1 MWQEAE
7 RQKIEVAQKG
17 EDCEDTDHLH
27 VRMLEARG
35 DEASFFGHVV
45 RPDFTSMAG
54 VSTSKSPSLCSL
66 RIPCRV
72 GVSSECRGS

>member
-1 MWQEAE
+1 MWQGAE
-7 RQKIEVAQKG
+7 RQKIEVAQEG

-35 DEASFFGHVV
+35 DEACFFGHVV
-45 RPDFTSMAG
+45 RLDFTAMAG
-54 VSTSKSPSLCSL
+54 ASTSKSQSLCFL

-72 GVSSECRGS
+72 RASSECRGS